1 MEIIEYS
8 KVYDEQIK
16 DLLVQLQ
23 EYLVKI
29 DNWNT
34 QVLYEDYKEK
44 YFRIDM
50 DKVEQQEGK
59 IYLAKEGK
67 IIVGLIIGVVEPKDE
82 IDKITND
89 CAKTGSVLELI
100 VSKNSRGNGIGKT
113 LLNKIEEY
121 FKSIHCKRITIEVFG
136 PNKNAYNFYCKN
148 GYIDRDIFV
157 SKPINKEI
165 NNSNISTQSYIGKT
179 ITAKIDRQM
188 GSKHPKHGF
197 IYPINYGYIPN
208 TISGDGEELD
218 CYILGIFEPIEC
230 FTGKCIAVIHRLN
243 DNDDKLV
250 LVPEDK
256 NYTNAEIRVLTEFQE
271 RFFDS
276 IIMN

>member
-1 MEIIEYS
+1 MEIIEYN
-8 KVYDEQIK
+8 KEYDEQIK

-34 QVLYEDYKEK
+34 QVLYKDYKEK
-44 YFRIDM
+44 YFRMDM
-50 DKVEQQEGK
+50 DKVEKQEGK
-59 IYLAKEGK
+59 IYLAEEDK
-67 IIVGLIIGVVEPKDE
+67 IIYGLIIGVVEPNDE
-82 IDKITND
+82 IDQITNN

-100 VSKNSRGNGIGKT
+100 VSKNSRGKGIGKA

-136 PNKNAYNFYCKN
+136 PNKNAYNFYYKN

-157 SKPINKEI
+157 SKQLNEEI
-165 NNSNISTQSYIGKT
+165 NNCNISTQSYIGKT

-188 GSKHPKHGF
+188 GSKHPKYGF
-197 IYPINYGYIPN
+197 VYPINYGYIPN
-208 TISGDGEELD
+208 TISGDGAELD
-218 CYILGIFEPIEC
+218 CYILGVFEPIES
-230 FTGKCIAVIHRLN
+230 FTGECIAIIHRLN

-250 LVPEDK
+250 LVPENK
-256 NYTNAEIRVLTEFQE
+256 KYSNGEIRALTEFQE
-271 RFFDS
+271 RFFES
-276 IIMN
+276 MIIN

>member
-1 MEIIEYS
+1 MEIIEYN
-8 KVYDEQIK
+8 KEYDEQIK

-23 EYLVKI
+23 EYLVEI
-29 DNWNT
+29 DDWNT
-34 QVLYEDYKEK
+34 QILYKDYKEK
-44 YFRIDM
+44 CFKIDM
-50 DKVEQQEGK
+50 DKVEKQEGK
-59 IYLAKEGK
+59 IYLAKEDK
-67 IIVGLIIGVVEPKDE
+67 MIDGLIIGAVEPRDE

-100 VSKNSRGNGIGKT
+100 VSKNSRKKGIGKA

-136 PNKNAYNFYCKN
+136 PNKNAHNFYYKN

-157 SKPINKEI
+157 SKQINKEI
-165 NNSNISTQSYIGKT
+165 NNYNISTQSYIGKIVT
-179 ITAKIDRQM
+179 VSVDRQM
-188 GSKHPKHGF
+188 GSKHLKHGF
-197 IYPINYGYIPN
+197 IYPINYGYVPN

-218 CYILGIFEPIEC
+218 CYILGVFEPIES

-256 NYTNAEIRVLTEFQE
+256 NYTNDEIRVLTEFQE
-271 RFFDS
+271 RFFES
-276 IIMN
+276 IIIN